1 MSHYDYFI
9 YLKTRSKFGLLYRK
23 YFLYPILDFYLKKP
37 CLDVGCGIGD
47 FLKISKKCYDGLE
60 INDYLIEYCKKNNL
74 KVDKIENEKF
84 PAEDNSFSS
93 AILDNVIEHV
103 SEPESLFK
111 EIERVLKP
119 KSILI
124 VGVPGKKGYESDDDH
139 KIFYNDK
146 NIYSVIENYNF
157 KRIKVLRMPIPLK
170 FLENYLNIFCN
181 YYIFE
186 KI

>member
-1 MSHYDYFI
+1 MNEFDYFH
-9 YLKTRSKFGLLYRK
+9 YLKKRSIFGLTYRK
-23 YFLYPILDFYLKKP
+23 YFLYPILDFFLKKP

-47 FLKISKKCYDGLE
+47 FLKISNKCNSGLD

-74 KVDKIENEKF
+74 KVEKIKNEKF
-84 PAEDNSFSS
+84 PIEDESFSS
-93 AILDNVIEHV
+93 VILDNVLEHL
-103 SEPESLFK
+103 SEPKSLLK
-111 EIERVLKP
+111 EIERVLEP
-119 KSILI
+119 NSIFI

-146 NIYSVIENYNF
+146 NIYSLIESYNF
-157 KRIKVLRMPIPLK
+157 KRIKVLRMPIPFK

-181 YYIFE
+181 YYIFK

>member
-1 MSHYDYFI
+1 MNHNDYFN
-9 YLKTRSKFGLLYRK
+9 YLKTRSNFGFLYRK
-23 YFLYPILDFYLKKP
+23 YFLYPILDFFLKKP
-37 CLDVGCGIGD
+37 CLDVGCGLGD
-47 FLKISKKCYDGLE
+47 FLKMSKKCKDGLE
-60 INDYLIEYCKKNNL
+60 INNYLIEYCKKNNL

-84 PAEDNSFSS
+84 PIEDNSFSS
-93 AILDNVIEHV
+93 VILDNVLEHI
-103 SEPESLFK
+103 SEPKSLLK
-111 EIERVLKP
+111 EIERVLAP
-119 KSILI
+119 KSIFI

-139 KIFYNDK
+139 KIFYDDK
-146 NIYSVIENYNF
+146 NIYSLIESYNF